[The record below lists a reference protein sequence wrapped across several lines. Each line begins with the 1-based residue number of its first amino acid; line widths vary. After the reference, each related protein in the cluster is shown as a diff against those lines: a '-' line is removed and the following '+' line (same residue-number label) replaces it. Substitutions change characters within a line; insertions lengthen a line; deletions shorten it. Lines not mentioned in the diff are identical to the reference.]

1 MMRSNRSTTENV
13 TVRVKVG
20 DHWYT
25 VEVEDLTVEPV
36 RAIVDGDIVEVR
48 VGEAVAIQPD
58 ALIEDVADSESDV
71 SSGGASGPAPS
82 TGRVFRTPMP
92 GVIISV
98 DVSVGDQV
106 VTGDDVCVLEAMKMQ
121 QTLRADWSGIVKTV
135 YVQPGQQVL
144 DGAPIIDLA

>member
-36 RAIVDGDIVEVR
+36 RAT
-48 VGEAVAIQPD
+48 
-58 ALIEDVADSESDV
+58 
-71 SSGGASGPAPS
+71 GPAPS